1 VNVTLY
7 HAPPSFYS
15 QIARLVLVE
24 KGVAFKAR
32 LAAAG
37 PPVFETYQPWYMRL
51 NPNGT
56 IPTLVHG
63 EVAVP
68 DSRAIL
74 EYVDASFDGPS
85 LTPSDADERAAMQRM
100 IAALYE
106 VSIRELTY
114 GSGTVSKI
122 GGRVNAMRV
131 ERLRKLAARNP
142 DMREIYEAKQ
152 RDIEG
157 FIAGAADMTVVEQQ
171 GQRMFALLDTLERE
185 LGDRMFVAGSSY
197 SLADV
202 VMTVAVARMK
212 MIGKEPLAGRPT
224 LAAWYERMRARPSF
238 TGADVWE
245 QFEPSRLLAAIAR
258 KLAPKLLIVL
268 TALVLLI
275 WAVWYFA
282 G

>member
-1 VNVTLY
+1 MNVTLH

-24 KGVAFKAR
+24 KGVPFTAR
-32 LAAAG
+32 LAVPG

-74 EYVDASFDGPS
+74 EYVDAAFEGPS
-85 LTPSDADERAAMQRM
+85 LTPSDASEREAMQRT

-106 VSIRELTY
+106 VSIRELTF
-114 GSGTVSKI
+114 GSGSVNKI
-122 GGRVNAMRV
+122 GGRVNTMRL

-142 DMREIYEAKQ
+142 DLREAYEAKQ

-157 FIAGAADMTVVEQQ
+157 FTAATADPAVVEQQ

-185 LGDRMFVAGSSY
+185 LADRMFVAGASY

-202 VMTVAVARMK
+202 VMTVAVARMT
-212 MIGKEPLAGRPT
+212 MLGKDPLAGRPK
-224 LAAWYERMRARPSF
+224 LAAWYERVRARPSF
-238 TGADVWE
+238 AGADVWE
-245 QFEPSRLLAAIAR
+245 QFKASRLLAAIAR

-268 TALVLLI
+268 TALALLI

-282 G
+282 D